1 MIDGG
6 KLILLPASWP
16 DYIRF
21 QSLCCVDTMPRV
33 AGPCWTGIIVAAD
46 ESTFINADA
55 AFIGYNYPFRNNG
68 VRHRVFSQILGC
80 SRRYRMAYYNK
91 NLRTL
96 SRVMV
101 RSSSRGQGIA
111 TEMVLRTLEQ
121 VGVPFIECLTFTAS
135 IARILERCGFK
146 NLGRTGGMGC
156 DYYLWRQNK
165 TTQASINS

>member
-1 MIDGG
+1 MIDTPL
-6 KLILLPASWP
+6 LILQSALWS
-16 DYIRF
+16 DYARF
-21 QSLCCVDTMPRV
+21 KPLCCVDTVPAV
-33 AGPCWTGIIVAAD
+33 AGPCWTGAVVAAD
-46 ESTFINADA
+46 ESQFINADA

-68 VRHRVFSQILGC
+68 VRHRVFVEILGC

-101 RSSSRGQGIA
+101 RPSCRGQGIA
-111 TEMVLRTLEQ
+111 TQMILRTLEQ

-135 IARILERCGFK
+135 IARILECCGFK

-156 DYYLWRQNK
+156 DYYLWQQNK
-165 TTQASINS
+165 TTHTSLAI